1 MKLIVGPKANVNY
14 LAKVVKIE
22 HFKPHTDP
30 EVTRL
35 KCCVIDGFNI
45 ICGIDSEPGL
55 YVYFPTACCLN
66 PDFLRFANLY
76 RHKELNAGLINLIS
90 NIKNANLKPHFSIIY
105 FYFLCLMLDFY

>member
-14 LAKVVKIE
+14 LAKIVKIE

-35 KCCVIDGFNI
+35 KCCVVDGFNI

-55 YVYFPTACCLN
+55 YV
-66 PDFLRFANLY
+66 
-76 RHKELNAGLINLIS
+76 
-90 NIKNANLKPHFSIIY
+90 
-105 FYFLCLMLDFY
+105 